1 MNALSVKQF
10 PGQVKSQI
18 SEHLQYMFKVN
29 TCQASSYLCVDGGGV
44 ANE

>member
-10 PGQVKSQI
+10 PGQVKNQI
-18 SEHLQYMFKVN
+18 SEHKQYVFKVS